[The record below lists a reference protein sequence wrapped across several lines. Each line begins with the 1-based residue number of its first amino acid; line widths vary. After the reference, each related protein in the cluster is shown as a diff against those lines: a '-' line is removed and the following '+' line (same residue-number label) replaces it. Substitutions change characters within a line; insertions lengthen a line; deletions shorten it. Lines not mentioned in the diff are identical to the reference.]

1 MSHSTQSWKDHPNIY
16 EINTRVWIN
25 ELSHKYNGKITL
37 DTVPKDTFENY
48 LSYFDAVWLMGVWE
62 RSPASKKVA
71 AEHKDL
77 QNEFNEALEDFS
89 EEDIIGSPY
98 AVYYYHVDSDLGGK
112 DGLKAFRKE
121 LSKRDIQLILDYVPN
136 HVSKDHLW
144 TLEKSD
150 AFIEGTQEDLQNHP
164 NEYFEAYDKIFA
176 HGKDPYF
183 PPWTDTVQINA
194 FSKDARQKTINT
206 LLLIAEKCDA
216 VRCDMAMLMTN
227 KVFSNTWGDK
237 AGTPP
242 ETEFWEEVIPK
253 VKEKYPEFKFIGEV
267 YWDMEW
273 ELMQQGFDYCYDKRL
288 YDRVMDKNITG
299 IKEHLTADFNYQKK
313 LVRFIENHDEP
324 RVLEKMDVMPSLAGA
339 VLILTLPG
347 IGLVHEGQMRGYT
360 IKIPVQLRRRK
371 KEEIN
376 LEVLEI
382 YRDLLNIISKNDIKN
397 GKWELCQQ
405 LSMDNNPGASNLISY
420 NWHRTNTKH
429 FIVIVNL
436 SGEKSAARI
445 KIPTLKQVSDE
456 LIFNDILNKQ
466 TYRIKTEEVK
476 NEGFPVE
483 LYGWKSNIYEIKQV

>member
-1 MSHSTQSWKDHPNIY
+1 MSRSPQFWKEHPAMY
-16 EINTRVWIN
+16 EVNTRVWLN
-25 ELSHKYNGKITL
+25 ELSNKYNKEITL

-71 AEHKDL
+71 TEHKGL
-77 QNEFNEALEDFS
+77 QQEFHAALDDFS
-89 EEDIIGSPY
+89 EEDVIGSPY
-98 AVYYYHVDSDLGGK
+98 AVYYYHVDSHVGGK
-112 DGLKAFRKE
+112 EGLETFRKE
-121 LSKRDIQLILDYVPN
+121 LSKREIQLILDYVPN

-150 AFIEGTQEDLQNHP
+150 IFIEGTQQDLENHP
-164 NEYFEAYDKIFA
+164 NEYFEVYDKIFA

-227 KVFSNTWGDK
+227 QVFSSTWGEK
-237 AGTPP
+237 AGNPP

-288 YDRVMDKNITG
+288 YDRIMDKNITG
-299 IKEHLTADFNYQKK
+299 IKEHLTADFSYQKK

-324 RVLEKMDVMPSLAGA
+324 RVLEKMDIIPSLAGA

-347 IGLVHEGQMRGYT
+347 IGLVHEAQMKGYKF
-360 IKIPVQLRRRK
+360 KIPVQLKRRK

-376 LEVLEI
+376 FETLEL
-382 YRDLLNIISKNDIKN
+382 YRDLLKIISKNNIKN
-397 GKWELCQQ
+397 GKWELCPQ
-405 LSMDNNPGASNLISY
+405 LSMDDNPGASNLISY
-420 NWHRTNTKH
+420 HWHRTNTKH
-429 FIVIVNL
+429 FIVVVNL

-445 KIPTLKQVSDE
+445 KIPTIKQISDE
-456 LIFNDILNKQ
+456 LIFDDILNKQ
-466 TYRIKTEEVK
+466 TRRIKTEEVK
-476 NEGFPVE
+476 NKGLPVE
-483 LYGWKSNIYEIKQV
+483 LYGWKSNIFEIKHV